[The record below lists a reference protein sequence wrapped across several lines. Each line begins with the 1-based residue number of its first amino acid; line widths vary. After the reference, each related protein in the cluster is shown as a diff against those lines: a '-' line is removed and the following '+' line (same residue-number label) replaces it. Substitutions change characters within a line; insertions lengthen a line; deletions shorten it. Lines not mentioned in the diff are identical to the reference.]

1 MSKAMPKSKGRILKG
16 WAEIAAFLG
25 QTASVVQRW
34 HETGMP
40 VTRTGRSVYASP
52 EELTKWVG
60 TEPGKREP
68 VHIASADEDLVA
80 DLKQGLSYVREHK
93 KRKP

>member
-1 MSKAMPKSKGRILKG
+1 MHESKAKSKSRILKG

-40 VTRTGRSVYASP
+40 VTGRAGVFTPRPKNS
-52 EELTKWVG
+52 KWVG
-60 TEPGKREP
+60 TEQGKSEP
-68 VHIASADEDLVA
+68 VHIASAGEDLVA
-80 DLKQGLSYVREHK
+80 DLKQGLSYVRDQK
-93 KRKP
+93 KRRA